1 MANEIRQL
9 SESLHPQ
16 KPTRQACLKAWM
28 IKNGI
33 EARAMADVAGVSP
46 QMMSMIICGS
56 RAPRERIERL
66 VAAGVPRD
74 LLPEPSCGKRGP
86 KTASAASS
94 PSSQHTPAAV
104 QGSSVSLP
112 SSAC

>member
-1 MANEIRQL
+1 MTNEIRPL

-16 KPTRQACLKAWM
+16 KPTRQARLKAWM

-86 KTASAASS
+86 KAASAASS
-94 PSSQHTPAAV
+94 PSSQHVPSAAQGTP
-104 QGSSVSLP
+104 VSRP
-112 SSAC
+112 TSIC